1 MKNAGT
7 TFELS
12 EQELLEK
19 ATNSRL
25 NSEAEMEE
33 MEIKGS
39 PFKAIRLKGGG
50 WFAGWGHSK
59 MTEEF
64 KTVEELLIW
73 IDSNYWNFLIT
84 VLVVMMD
91 ARDLKKMADAK
102 EYMDKMNEQNK
113 LGNEEHL
120 RDREFLGQYDEE
132 HFES

>member
-1 MKNAGT
+1 MSNTKPM
-7 TFELS
+7 FELS
-12 EQELLEK
+12 EQELLER

-25 NSEAEMEE
+25 NSEAEIEE
-33 MEIKGS
+33 MEISGS

-64 KTVEELLIW
+64 ETVEKLLAW
-73 IDSNYWNFLIT
+73 MESNYWNFLIT

-113 LGNEEHL
+113 LG
-120 RDREFLGQYDEE
+120 
-132 HFES
+132 ESTNN